1 MSLAEIRVRLEAV
14 SSPEERERMAAIL
27 RLDPRSGA
35 RSMGEA
41 VDRGE
46 RARRTERER
55 LVRFFARREQ
65 LLQSGVN
72 FVAGVDEV
80 GVGPLAGPLVAAA
93 VIFPREV
100 ELDALSGLDDSK
112 RVARKVREALDRE
125 IRRQAAAVF
134 VAEVSS
140 SDVDRLNPHGAS
152 LAAMK
157 RAVSGLQLQPG
168 HVLVDA
174 RTIPDLAIPQT
185 ALIHGDALDASIA
198 AASSGVGYSPSQGW
212 STTRMR
218 GKAERSWRAS
228 SGAVSRRRLNAS
240 ETECPTRTGTRTAV
254 ACTRSPGAWSIFRI
268 SASIF
273 SSSVEMSL
281 PSRNPSHCGNTLK
294 AGTFGN
300 C

>member
-1 MSLAEIRVRLEAV
+1 MISDFARVPLAEIRARIDAA
-14 SSPEERERMAAIL
+14 SSSDERERIAAIL

-35 RSMGEA
+35 RSLGDVVGRREA
-41 VDRGE
+41 AG
-46 RARRTERER
+46 RTERER

-65 LLQSGVN
+65 LLQSGVE

-93 VIFPREV
+93 VIFQREV
-100 ELDALSGLDDSK
+100 KLDALAGLNDSK
-112 RVARKVREALDRE
+112 RVARKVREMLDLE

-140 SDVDRLNPHGAS
+140 ADVDRLNPHGAT

-174 RTIPDLAIPQT
+174 RTIPDLSVSQT

-198 AASSGVGYSPSQGW
+198 AASIVAKVYRDAWMCRLDERYPGYGFSRHMGYGTPEHL
-212 STTRMR
+212 
-218 GKAERSWRAS
+218 AALERLGPCPAHRRSFAP
-228 SGAVSRRRLNAS
+228 VSRAFAR
-240 ETECPTRTGTRTAV
+240 
-254 ACTRSPGAWSIFRI
+254 
-268 SASIF
+268 
-273 SSSVEMSL
+273 
-281 PSRNPSHCGNTLK
+281 
-294 AGTFGN
+294 
-300 C
+300 